1 MLLGGVGGVAS
12 RGSSTV
18 DPSSRASSGRWGRK
32 VVHFDQGV
40 VGEDSNVGNLDYG
53 PVGGDLGTSRSGCPK
68 SVAKQRAST
77 PAASALVGRGR
88 KVVHL
93 DQWVVAEDSNVG
105 ILD

>member
-32 VVHFDQGV
+32 VVHLDQGV
-40 VGEDSNVGNLDYG
+40 VGEDSNMGNLDYG

-77 PAASALVGRGR
+77 PAALVGRGR

-93 DQWVVAEDSNVG
+93 DQWVVAEDSNMG

>member
-1 MLLGGVGGVAS
+1 MHL
-12 RGSSTV
+12 
-18 DPSSRASSGRWGRK
+18 
-32 VVHFDQGV
+32 DQGV

-77 PAASALVGRGR
+77 PAALVGRGR

-93 DQWVVAEDSNVG
+93 DQWVVAEDSNMG